1 MWAKYPGIK
10 NISSLVLVSV
20 VTMRLSSSVLLLVSS
35 SNLSTSTPMEDQTYR
50 KDRTDNFSNDVYIFG
65 DPSNV
70 KNHRDLFNADND
82 MYLNDGR

>member
-1 MWAKYPGIK
+1 
-10 NISSLVLVSV
+10 
-20 VTMRLSSSVLLLVSS
+20 
-35 SNLSTSTPMEDQTYR
+35 MEDQTYR